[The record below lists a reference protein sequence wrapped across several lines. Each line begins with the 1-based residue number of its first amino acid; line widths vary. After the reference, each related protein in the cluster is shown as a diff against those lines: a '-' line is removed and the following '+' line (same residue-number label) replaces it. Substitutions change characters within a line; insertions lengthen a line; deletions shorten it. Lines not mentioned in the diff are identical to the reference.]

1 MSGHSKW
8 HSIKHKKAKVDA
20 QRGKIFTKLI
30 RSLMV
35 AAREGGPDPEKNNKL
50 RLAIEKAK
58 SYNMPNDNIK
68 RAIEKGAGLDSSTSY
83 EEIIYEGYG
92 PGGVAVMIE
101 ALTDNRNRTA
111 AEIRHIFSKHGG
123 NLGES
128 GCVAWMFER
137 KGIFSFQGD
146 GIDADKL
153 MELAL
158 EAEALD
164 MNETEDGVEITV
176 APTDFEK
183 FKSLVMENGFE
194 PTYAEITMVPQTT
207 VKLEGK
213 EAEQMI
219 KLMDE
224 LEDHDDVQQVYSNFD
239 ISKEL
244 MEELSK

>member
-68 RAIEKGAGLDSSTSY
+68 RAIEKGAGLDSATNY

-164 MNETEDGVEITV
+164 MSETEDGVEITV

-183 FKSLVMENGFE
+183 FKALVIENGFE

>member
-30 RSLMV
+30 RQIMV

-68 RAIEKGAGLDSSTSY
+68 RAIEKGAGLDSATNY
-83 EEIIYEGYG
+83 EEITYEGYG

-111 AEIRHIFSKHGG
+111 AEVRHIFSKHGG
-123 NLGES
+123 SLGES

-137 KGIFSFQGD
+137 KGVFSFQGD
-146 GIDADKL
+146 GIDTDKL

-176 APTDFEK
+176 APNDFEK
-183 FKSLVMENGFE
+183 FKALVLENGFE
-194 PTYAEITMVPQTT
+194 PSYAEITMVPQTT

-224 LEDHDDVQQVYSNFD
+224 LEDHDDIQQVYSNFD

>member
-68 RAIEKGAGLDSSTSY
+68 RAIEKGAGLDTGTSY

-111 AEIRHIFSKHGG
+111 AEVRHIFSKHGG
-123 NLGES
+123 SLGES

-137 KGIFSFQGD
+137 KGIFSFQKN
-146 GIDADKL
+146 GIDADEL

-164 MNETEDGVEITV
+164 MSETEDGVEIVV
-176 APTDFEK
+176 APGDFDK
-183 FKSLVMENGFE
+183 FKEILKENGFE
-194 PTYAEITMVPQTT
+194 PTYAEITMVPQTY

-213 EAEQMI
+213 EAEQML
-219 KLMDE
+219 KLMEE

-239 ISKEL
+239 IKKEL
-244 MEELSK
+244 MEELSQ

>member
-30 RSLMV
+30 RQIMV

-68 RAIEKGAGLDSSTSY
+68 RAIEKGAGLDSGTNY
-83 EEIIYEGYG
+83 EEITYEGYG

-111 AEIRHIFSKHGG
+111 AEVRHIFSKHGG

-137 KGIFSFQGD
+137 KGVFSFQGD
-146 GIDADKL
+146 GIDTDKL

-164 MNETEDGVEITV
+164 MSETEDGIEITV
-176 APTDFEK
+176 APNDFEK
-183 FKSLVMENGFE
+183 FKALVLENGFE
-194 PTYAEITMVPQTT
+194 PSYAEITMVPQTT

-224 LEDHDDVQQVYSNFD
+224 LEDHDDIQQVYSNFD

>member
-30 RSLMV
+30 RQLMV

-58 SYNMPNDNIK
+58 SFNMPNDNIK
-68 RAIEKGAGLDSSTSY
+68 RAIEKGAGLDSSTNY
-83 EEIIYEGYG
+83 EEITYEGYG

-111 AEIRHIFSKHGG
+111 AEVRHIFSKHGG
-123 NLGES
+123 SLGES

-146 GIDADKL
+146 GIDTDKL

-176 APTDFEK
+176 SPSDFEK
-183 FKSLVMENGFE
+183 FKELVIENGFE

-213 EAEQMI
+213 DAEQMI

>member
-30 RSLMV
+30 RQLMV

-68 RAIEKGAGLDSSTSY
+68 RAIEKGAGLDSSTNY
-83 EEIIYEGYG
+83 EEITYEGYG

-111 AEIRHIFSKHGG
+111 AEVRHIFSKHGG

-137 KGIFSFQGD
+137 KGVFSFQGD
-146 GIDADKL
+146 GIDTDKL

-176 APTDFEK
+176 APNDFEK
-183 FKSLVMENGFE
+183 FKELVIENGFE

-213 EAEQMI
+213 DAEQMI

>member
-68 RAIEKGAGLDSSTSY
+68 RAIEKGAGLDTGTSY

-111 AEIRHIFSKHGG
+111 AEVRHIFSKHGG

-137 KGIFSFQGD
+137 KGIFSFQKN
-146 GIDADKL
+146 GIDADEL

-164 MNETEDGVEITV
+164 MSETEDGVEIVV
-176 APTDFEK
+176 APGDFDK
-183 FKSLVMENGFE
+183 FKEILKENGFE
-194 PTYAEITMVPQTT
+194 PTYAEITMVPQTY

-213 EAEQMI
+213 EAEQML
-219 KLMDE
+219 KLMEE

-239 ISKEL
+239 IKKEL
-244 MEELSK
+244 MEELSQ

>member
-30 RSLMV
+30 RQIMV

-68 RAIEKGAGLDSSTSY
+68 RAIEKGAGLDSGTNY
-83 EEIIYEGYG
+83 EEITYEGYG

-111 AEIRHIFSKHGG
+111 AEVRHIFSKHGG
-123 NLGES
+123 SLGES

-137 KGIFSFQGD
+137 KGVFSFQGE
-146 GIDADKL
+146 GIDTDKL

-164 MNETEDGVEITV
+164 MTETEDGVEITV
-176 APTDFEK
+176 APNDFDK
-183 FKSLVMENGFE
+183 FKALATENGFE
-194 PTYAEITMVPQTT
+194 PSYAEITMVPQTT